1 MLYQLQWIPPY
12 SISTDIQ
19 NNMYKL
25 CGEAVSPMRSQLPL
39 LGAVDETPQLSAVN
53 KSAMK
58 PSTSIGW
65 VQQ

>member
-1 MLYQLQWIPPY
+1 MN
-12 SISTDIQ
+12 STILHLNRYTKQ
-19 NNMYKL
+19 NMYKL

-39 LGAVDETPQLSAVN
+39 LGAVDETPQFSAVN

-58 PSTSIGW
+58 PSASIGW